1 MIEINHLNLI
11 DLIAIVALISFTIVL
26 CIWQGLGLGF
36 AFAIAAA
43 KSIIQL
49 LILGY
54 TLDFILA
61 LNNIWAAVVIL
72 ILMLTL
78 CAITAKNSITK
89 KAPFVLPLLWTS
101 MFMSTAGVLLYANF
115 LIFQPKSWYVPQ
127 YIIPLGAMV
136 LNSTMSTAI
145 LTGECLIRRMYSS
158 QLEIE
163 THLSLGASP
172 QQATI
177 SLRQEVTRTAFLPI
191 INQMA
196 VAGIFIPPGFMNG
209 ILISGVVQYSR
220 PLQAAS
226 HQIVLLFMMATA
238 NLLTIVF
245 LTQSLCYSLFNT
257 EAQLK

>member
-1 MIEINHLNLI
+1 
-11 DLIAIVALISFTIVL
+11 
-26 CIWQGLGLGF
+26 WQGLGLGF

>member
-1 MIEINHLNLI
+1 MIEINQLNLV
-11 DLIAIVALISFTIVL
+11 DLIAIVALISFVIVL
-26 CIWQGLGLGF
+26 CTWQELGLGF
-36 AFAIAAA
+36 SFAIATA

-61 LNNIWAAVVIL
+61 LKNIWAAVAIL

-78 CAITAKNSITK
+78 CAITANNSITK
-89 KAPFVLPLLWTS
+89 KTPFLLPLLWIS
-101 MFMSTAGVLLYANF
+101 MFVSTAGVLLYANF

-145 LTGECLIRRMYSS
+145 LTGERLIRTIYSS

-163 THLSLGASP
+163 THLSLGANP
-172 QQATI
+172 QQATT
-177 SLRQEVTRTAFLPI
+177 SLRQEVTRAAFIPI
-191 INQMA
+191 INQIA
-196 VAGIFIPPGFMNG
+196 VTGIFMPPGFMNG
-209 ILISGVVQYSR
+209 ILISSVVQYSR
-220 PLQAAS
+220 PLQAAY
-226 HQIVLLFMMATA
+226 HQIILLFMMATA
-238 NLLTIVF
+238 NLLVIVL
-245 LTQSLCYSLFNT
+245 LTQSLCYKSFNA